1 MMPALHNDKFKGG
14 ETMRDWLKAAR
25 KERGLTMAELGSKL
39 KISESYYSQIE
50 SGTRQK
56 NMDITL
62 VRALSDALGISIK
75 EIVEKEASA

>member
-1 MMPALHNDKFKGG
+1 
-14 ETMRDWLKAAR
+14 MRDWLKAAR
-25 KERGLTMAELGSKL
+25 KERGLTMAELCEKL

-56 NMDITL
+56 NMDISL
-62 VRALSDALGISIK
+62 VRALSEALGISIK